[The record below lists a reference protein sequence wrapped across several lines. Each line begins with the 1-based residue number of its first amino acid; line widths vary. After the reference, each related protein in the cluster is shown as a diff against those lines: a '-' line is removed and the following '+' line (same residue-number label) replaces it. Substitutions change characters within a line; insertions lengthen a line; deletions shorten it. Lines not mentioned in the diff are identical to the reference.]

1 MTGVERRDVSLR
13 TMTMEDIDAV
23 VALQIAFLEGS
34 VVTELGVDFLKRFH
48 GVALRHASS
57 RALVAT
63 DAGGAVLGF
72 VQASTNVHL
81 FNNEVSRQV
90 LLRLALS
97 LMNPRRWRL
106 APQFVWHALT
116 AREPQPAI
124 PAELLLLVVDASV
137 RRHQIGR
144 QLVDALEK
152 AFASEH
158 VVLYRVAVRSHLT
171 VARAFYLAT
180 GFVPEQ
186 ELTVLG
192 APMTY
197 LTKFVRA

>member
-1 MTGVERRDVSLR
+1 MTAQ
-13 TMTMEDIDAV
+13 DIDAV

-34 VVTELGVDFLKRFH
+34 VVTELGMDFLKRFH
-48 GVALRHASS
+48 GAALRHTSS

-72 VQASTNVHL
+72 VQASTNVHE
-81 FNNEVSRQV
+81 FNAEVSRQV
-90 LLRLALS
+90 SLRLALS
-97 LMNPRRWRL
+97 LMHPRRWRL

-116 AREPQPAI
+116 GREPQPAI

-144 QLVDALEK
+144 QLVDALER